1 MWAMV
6 GLALVM
12 VEALLEVKILMEGL
26 QGLGLDLL
34 YGDSTLTATNFK
46 LNEQE
51 FERDFVDLMCS
62 STVLKVLILRFAQLS

>member
-1 MWAMV
+1 MV

-26 QGLGLDLL
+26 QGLGLDWL
-34 YGDSTLTATNFK
+34 YGDSTLTATNLK

-51 FERDFVDLMCS
+51 FERDSVDLMCS